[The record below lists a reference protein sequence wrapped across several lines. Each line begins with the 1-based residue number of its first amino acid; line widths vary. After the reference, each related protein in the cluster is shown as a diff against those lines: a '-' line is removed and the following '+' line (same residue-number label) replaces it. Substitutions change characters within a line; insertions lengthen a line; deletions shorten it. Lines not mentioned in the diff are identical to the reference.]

1 MKIYYINR
9 KNGEKKIEKVL
20 GGNYLSWIYDSSVG
34 NFLLETI
41 LKRKIAS
48 TIYGKIQDSKK
59 SAKKI
64 PQFVSEYNINM
75 SEALRENPSEYNSF
89 NDFFTRKL
97 KSSSR
102 PIDSSMN
109 NLISP
114 SDGKILA
121 YENINQ
127 NSIFQVKGSTFSL
140 NDLLLDDSL
149 SEKYYGGTFVVVRL
163 CPTDYHRYHFLDNC
177 IVKSYRELT
186 GDYYSVSPIAL
197 YKKDKIYCKNKRNI
211 SELST
216 ENFGNVVFL
225 EIGATFVGTIISK
238 YSVGCSYKKG
248 SEMGYFKF
256 GGSTVAFLFEKNKV
270 SIDSDII
277 KNSLNFLE
285 TQVFMGEKIGGIY
298 K

>member
-1 MKIYYINR
+1 MNIYYINR
-9 KNGEKKIEKVL
+9 KSGEKELEKVL
-20 GGNYLSWIYDSSVG
+20 GGNYLSWIYTSSIG
-34 NFLLETI
+34 KFLLETV
-41 LKRKIAS
+41 LKKKIAS
-48 TIYGKIQDSKK
+48 TLYGKLQDSKK

-64 PQFVSEYNINM
+64 PEFISEYNINM
-75 SEALRENPSEYNSF
+75 SEALLENPKDYNSF

-102 PIDSSMN
+102 PIDSDMD

-114 SDGKILA
+114 ADGKVLA
-121 YENINQ
+121 YENIN
-127 NSIFQVKGSTFSL
+127 SESVFQVKGSTFSL
-140 NDLLLDDSL
+140 NDLLMDSSL
-149 SEKYYGGTFVVVRL
+149 SKKYYGGTFVVVRL

-177 IVKSYRELT
+177 VVKSYKEIS
-186 GDYYSVSPIAL
+186 GNYYSVSPIAL

-211 SELST
+211 SVLGT
-216 ENFGNVVFL
+216 ENFGDVTFL

-238 YSVGCSYKKG
+238 YSVSCSYKKG

-256 GGSTVAFLFEKNKV
+256 GGSTVAFLFEKDKV
-270 SIDSDII
+270 TIDSDII

-285 TQVFMGEKIGGIY
+285 TQVFMGEKIGKVY